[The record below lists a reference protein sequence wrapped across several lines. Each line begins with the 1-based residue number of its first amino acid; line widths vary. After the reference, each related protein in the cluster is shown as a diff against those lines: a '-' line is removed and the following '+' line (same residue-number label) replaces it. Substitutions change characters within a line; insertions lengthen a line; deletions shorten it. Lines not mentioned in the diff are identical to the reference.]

1 MPRTFLL
8 LALLLLSGC
17 AASKGPASY
26 TVSTN
31 SPLVCCRTL
40 RYTTAEFPML
50 RSSALGGEGV
60 VIRLK
65 DDTVRGSCQI
75 DAYTRLTVANNGR
88 EDIFLPIS
96 HELSGDTVK
105 LIPWRLIYQEQRQ
118 VRVARQLQYG
128 DLVERT
134 DAKLIFYRLPSGKQI
149 DLVAV
154 IPQRWLCTPPS
165 SLTEGYMEGELD
177 PQYLAEASRGL
188 RGSNPFTNANIFGPM
203 GLRYDVAYTTLDFLK
218 GLPVDSEQ
226 WNTGHDTAT
235 IHVAVR
241 EEPAKILNA
250 SQKVA
255 VSNVVTVI
263 VDK

>member
-1 MPRTFLL
+1 MYRSLFL
-8 LALLLLSGC
+8 LALVLSAC
-17 AASKGPASY
+17 ASRTPASY
-26 TVSTN
+26 TISTN

-40 RYTTAEFPML
+40 RYMTAEFAML
-50 RSSALGGEGV
+50 RSSTLRGEDV
-60 VIRLK
+60 MIRLH

-75 DAYTRLTVANNGR
+75 DAYTHLTVANNGK
-88 EDIFLPIS
+88 EDIYLPIS

-105 LIPWRLIYQEQRQ
+105 LYPWRLIYQNTRQ

-134 DAKLIFYRLPSGKQI
+134 DAKLLFYRLPSGKQI

-165 SLTEGYMEGELD
+165 SLTEGYLEGELD

-188 RGSNPFTNANIFGPM
+188 RGSSPFSNANIFGPM
-203 GLRYDVAYTTLDFLK
+203 GLRYDVAYTTLDFLR

-226 WNTGHDTAT
+226 WNSGHDTAT

-255 VSNVVTVI
+255 ESNVVTVI
-263 VDK
+263 VEK

>member
-1 MPRTFLL
+1 MYRLLFL
-8 LALLLLSGC
+8 LALVLSGC
-17 AASKGPASY
+17 ASSRTPGYY
-26 TVSTN
+26 TISTN
-31 SPLVCCRTL
+31 SHLLCCRTL

-50 RSSALGGEGV
+50 RPSALRGEGV
-60 VIRLK
+60 MVRLH

-75 DAYTRLTVANNGR
+75 DAYTRLTVANNGK
-88 EDIFLPIS
+88 EDVYLPIS

-105 LIPWRLIYQEQRQ
+105 LYPWRLIYQNTRQ

-134 DAKLIFYRLPSGKQI
+134 DAKLGFYRLPSGKQV

-165 SLTEGYMEGELD
+165 SLTEGYLEGELD

-188 RGSNPFTNANIFGPM
+188 RGSSPFSNANIFGPM

-218 GLPVDSEQ
+218 ELPVDSEQ
-226 WNTGHDTAT
+226 WNRGHDTAT
-235 IHVAVR
+235 IHVAVV

-255 VSNVVTVI
+255 
-263 VDK
+263 